1 MKSKVQQWQKFQS
14 LLSSS
19 QCEPAGATWHYLN
32 KPSPCFVAEERLWQ
46 ILILWYDVYLTK
58 FTGRSELLLWSK
70 CLLERWRTKVHC
82 DLAQLRV
89 RHQAKC
95 AHYVNSKSSLNT
107 LTSEESEENLWLC
120 GSAALLLISFALPS
134 PSVSSPPHLQHSG
147 WGVIWNSSS
156 IFHYCV
162 LLSTFKPSSSLALF
176 LKMCCFQL
184 NRKGAEDLSHSFSS
198 VPALCPICVGIQ
210 WGIFYMGYLGKCHEK
225 WAGSEKTKTH
235 IVV

>member
-14 LLSSS
+14 LLSST

-32 KPSPCFVAEERLWQ
+32 KPSPCFVTEERLWQ

-70 CLLERWRTKVHC
+70 CLLERWSTKVHC

-107 LTSEESEENLWLC
+107 LTSEESEENLC
-120 GSAALLLISFALPS
+120 SSTALLLVSFALPS
-134 PSVSSPPHLQHSG
+134 PSPHLQRSG
-147 WGVIWNSSS
+147 WRIIWNSSS
-156 IFHYCV
+156 IFHYCF
-162 LLSTFKPSSSLALF
+162 LLSTFKPSSLALF

-184 NRKGAEDLSHSFSS
+184 NRKGDEDLPHSFGS
-198 VPALCPICVGIQ
+198 VPALCSICAGIQ
-210 WGIFYMGYLGKCHEK
+210 WGIFCMGYLGKCHEN
-225 WAGSEKTKTH
+225 WAGSEETKSH